1 MSITHRKRILLI
13 SIGLISLLFWLLQ
26 TMPQQHRQP
35 RNTTQVVEPQKL
47 VQGQHLHQKR
57 TTVSES
63 KSTQEPSETFQKT
76 EFYRVIIDNN
86 LFRPLGWRPPRP
98 RETYR
103 LLGTRTPTDG
113 KSEAQAILQSTTA
126 GRTYTVSFGETLDT
140 DTTVV
145 DIQPK
150 QVTLE
155 KAGVRRTLHL
165 NTTPLLK

>member
-1 MSITHRKRILLI
+1 
-13 SIGLISLLFWLLQ
+13 
-26 TMPQQHRQP
+26 
-35 RNTTQVVEPQKL
+35 V
-47 VQGQHLHQKR
+47 
-57 TTVSES
+57 
-63 KSTQEPSETFQKT
+63 
-76 EFYRVIIDNN
+76 FYCTIVDNN
-86 LFRPLGWRPPRP
+86 LFRLIGWTPPRP
-98 RETYR
+98 RDPYR

-113 KSEAQAILQSTTA
+113 KSEAQAILQSTTV
-126 GRTYTVSFGETLDT
+126 GRTYTVSLGEMLDT